1 MPLVE
6 AARGGAVVPL
16 FVLDPYFFAPERAQA
31 LPHRIEFLLESLVSL
46 SKNLAELGSRLVVV
60 QGKST
65 ELVPALAE
73 RLGADRVLA
82 QGWVEPFAR
91 ERDARIGRELGDRFV
106 LFEGETLVPKG
117 TVRTGGGTPFSV
129 FTPFAKALRRALGRP
144 LPVAAPKR
152 LPPVPEALPLVE
164 VPLPTLASL
173 GIPGNPRVVR
183 GGERNARA
191 RLARFVA
198 GGGARYDAERDRMD
212 LEGTSRLS
220 ADLKFGTL
228 SVRTVWDAVCRAKED
243 GRMGEEPAEK
253 FLNELCWR
261 EFSHHTLW
269 DRPHVLTEPFR
280 ADFIGF
286 PWRKDAAGWR
296 AWVEG
301 KTGYP
306 VVDASA
312 RQLLGEGWVHNRA
325 RMISASFLTKHL
337 GISYAEGEA
346 HYLRWLVDGDWAQ
359 NNAGWQWSAGSGCDA
374 QPYFRVFNPVAQGQ
388 RFDPTGAYV
397 RAWVPELARLPD
409 AHIHA
414 PWLAPA
420 DVLERAGVRLGR
432 DYPLPIVDHATA
444 RARFLETAK
453 AHLAKARASG
463 QLD

>member
-1 MPLVE
+1 VPLVE
-6 AARGGAVVPL
+6 AARGGAVVPV
-16 FVLDPYFFAPERAQA
+16 FVLDPYFFAPDRAKE
-31 LPHRIEFLLESLVSL
+31 LPHRIQFLLESLVSL
-46 SKNLAELGSRLVVV
+46 QKNLAELGSRLVVV

-65 ELVPALAE
+65 EVVPELAE
-73 RLGADRVLA
+73 RLGAARVLA

-91 ERDARIGRELGDRFV
+91 ERDARISAKLGERFV

-129 FTPFAKALRRALGRP
+129 FTPFARALRRALGRP
-144 LPVAAPKR
+144 RPVAVPKR
-152 LPPVPEALPLVE
+152 LSAVAAKLPVVE
-164 VPLPTLASL
+164 VPIPTLESL
-173 GIPGNPRVVR
+173 GLSHNPRVVP
-183 GGERNARA
+183 GGERNARE
-191 RLARFVA
+191 RLSRFVD
-198 GGGARYDAERDRMD
+198 GGGARYDVERDRMD

-228 SVRTVWDAVCRAKED
+228 SARTVWDAVCRAKDD
-243 GRMGEEPAEK
+243 GRLGDEPAEK
-253 FLNELCWR
+253 LLNELCWR

-269 DRPHVLTEPFR
+269 DRPHVLTQPFR

-286 PWRKDAAGWR
+286 PWREDEAAWQ
-296 AWVEG
+296 AWVQG

-337 GISYAEGEA
+337 GISYAAGEA

-374 QPYFRVFNPVAQGQ
+374 QPYFRVFNPVAQGE

-397 RAWVPELARLPD
+397 RAWVPELAKLPD
-409 AHIHA
+409 AFIHA
-414 PWLAPA
+414 PWLAPPE
-420 DVLERAGVRLGR
+420 VLARAGVRLGR
-432 DYPLPIVDHATA
+432 DYPAPIVDHAKA

-453 AHLAKARASG
+453 AHLAKVRAG
-463 QLD
+463 

>member
-1 MPLVE
+1 MPLFE
-6 AARGGAVVPL
+6 AARGGAVVPV
-16 FVLDPYFFAPERAQA
+16 FVLDPYFFAPDRARQI
-31 LPHRIEFLLESLVSL
+31 PHRIQFLLESLVSL
-46 SKNLAELGSRLVVV
+46 QQNLAALGSRLVVV

-65 ELVPALAE
+65 ELVPELAD
-73 RLGADRVLA
+73 RLGAERVLA

-91 ERDARIGRELGDRFV
+91 ERDARVSAKLGERFV

-129 FTPFAKALRRALGRP
+129 FTPFAKALRKALGRP
-144 LPVAAPKR
+144 RPIAAPKR
-152 LPPVPEALPLVE
+152 LPGVAAKLPVVE
-164 VPLPTLASL
+164 VPIPTLESL
-173 GIPGNPRVVR
+173 GLSRNPRVVM
-183 GGERNARA
+183 GGERNARE
-191 RLARFVA
+191 RLSRFVG
-198 GGGARYDAERDRMD
+198 GGGARYDVERDRMD

-228 SVRTVWDAVCRAKED
+228 SARTVWDAVCRAKDD
-243 GRMGEEPAEK
+243 GRLGEEPAEK

-269 DRPHVLTEPFR
+269 DRPHVLTQPFR

-286 PWRKDAAGWR
+286 PWRDDEVAWQ
-296 AWVEG
+296 AWVQG

-312 RQLLGEGWVHNRA
+312 RQLLSEGWVHNRA

-337 GISYAEGEA
+337 GISYAAGEA

-374 QPYFRVFNPVAQGQ
+374 QPYFRVFNPVAQGE

-397 RAWVPELARLPD
+397 RAWVPELAKLPD
-409 AHIHA
+409 AFIHA
-414 PWLAPA
+414 PWLAPPE
-420 DVLERAGVRLGR
+420 VLARAGVRLGR
-432 DYPLPIVDHATA
+432 DYPAPIVDHAKA

-453 AHLAKARASG
+453 AHLAKVRAG
-463 QLD
+463 